1 MHIIEKYGKMI
12 GKDAE
17 RIFSAGPFQKYNLYI
32 RPKTTII
39 DK

>member
-1 MHIIEKYGKMI
+1 MHIIEKYGKMAVEN
-12 GKDAE
+12 GE